1 VARGA
6 SISPAVMHLGNY
18 GLAAA
23 VYEAGGEVRRPEKR
37 RP

>member
-1 VARGA
+1 
-6 SISPAVMHLGNY
+6 MHLGNY